1 MKKIISIILAALFLL
16 SAAACDNTNNNNK
29 SDSTDANTTIQVTDM
44 ATTEE
49 IATTE
54 EETTTPPETTTAS
67 TTEAPVE
74 VIEEV
79 FKVGYSIKDITP
91 KSFPIKLG
99 DNKNISKV
107 NDPIYTTC
115 VAVNDGTTTVLIY
128 TVDVANINADQY
140 ELIRKRVSSATKV
153 PAKNILMAPTH
164 NHSVP
169 KLGVFGDVANNKSW
183 TLNVVHTAMINA
195 AKEAIADLDDA
206 EIYTSVGK
214 TTGMAFVRRY
224 FLADG
229 SFKSIQ
235 SSNTSKSPVVAYESE
250 ADDTVQVIRFVR
262 ENKKDV
268 VMANWQAHA
277 AHAVSEIGYLIS
289 GDLVGH
295 ARTMAESLDDDILF
309 ALYFG
314 ASGNINLTAAI
325 SGTQKYSSY
334 VEVGKALGREI
345 VNSFASLKKVESGK
359 INISCTNY
367 TAEVRKDSEKRVAQ
381 AEEAHSKVGTTE
393 GNTLLKKYGFE
404 SKYDAEYTVFRNKS
418 LGATQDLPLTAV
430 SFGDLAFVTVPFEM
444 FDTNG
449 VEIKEGSPFE
459 MTFVLTNTGNSM
471 AYVPSALAV
480 PNGGYEVY
488 TTHYAFGT
496 AEKVV
501 GELLSMLKTQK
512 KNKT

>member
-1 MKKIISIILAALFLL
+1 MKKFISLILAVFTLF
-16 SAAACDNTNNNNK
+16 SVAACDNTTNNNT
-29 SDSTDANTTIQVTDM
+29 SVSTDVESTEV
-44 ATTEE
+44 ATTQE
-49 IATTE
+49 IITTE
-54 EETTTPPETTTAS
+54 PETTSPPVTTDEP
-67 TTEAPVE
+67 TTEPPVE
-74 VIEEV
+74 IKEV

-91 KSFPIKLG
+91 KAFPIKHG
-99 DNKNISKV
+99 NNNISEA

-128 TVDVANINADQY
+128 TVDVVNINSDQY
-140 ELIRKRVSSATKV
+140 ELIRKRVSSSTKV
-153 PAKNILMAPTH
+153 PVENILLAPTH

-169 KLGVFGDVANNKSW
+169 KVGVHGDVANNKSW

-235 SSNTSKSPVVAYESE
+235 DTNQSSSPAIAYESE

-277 AHAVSEIGYLIS
+277 AHAVNDIGYVIS

-314 ASGNINLTAAI
+314 ASGNINLTPKV
-325 SGTQKYSSY
+325 SGTQKYHDY
-334 VEVGKALGREI
+334 VEVGKALGRVI
-345 VNSFASLKKVESGK
+345 VNSFDSLKKVESGK
-359 INISCTNY
+359 INISSTTY
-367 TAEVRKDSEKRVAQ
+367 VAEVRKDDADRVAK
-381 AEEAHSKVGTTE
+381 AEEVYPKVNTAE
-393 GNTLLKKYGFE
+393 GKQLLKKYGFE
-404 SKYDAEYTVFRNKS
+404 SKYDAEYTIFRNKS
-418 LGATQDLPLTAV
+418 LGATDDLPLTAI

-449 VEIKEGSPFE
+449 IEIKEGSPFE
-459 MTFVLTNTGNSM
+459 MTFVLTNTGDSM

-480 PNGGYEVY
+480 PNSGYEVY
-488 TTHYAFGT
+488 TTHYVFGT
-496 AEKVV
+496 GEKVAA
-501 GELLSMLKTQK
+501 ELISMLKSQK
-512 KNKT
+512 KN